1 MDNPSRS
8 ERSRNAALQ
17 AALTIISRD
26 GAGRLTLDAIARE
39 SGISKGG
46 VMHQFRT
53 KEAVIKALLE
63 MQHEHF
69 EAFARR
75 YLAEHGAA
83 HTQPLLATDIAISRE
98 AINMPH
104 SVAFAVLGAVVEQP
118 GLLAFARETDQEK
131 LKAIKAEAADPQ
143 LALLRWAAAKGLLM
157 TTLLGLCPIAEEERA
172 QLFERLLDDSKWRA
186 QPKPQKAG
194 PAEKAGS
201 AQKTQKKSQGAAKK
215 LASRPANSRK
225 KRDHA

>member
-131 LKAIKAEAADPQ
+131 LKAIRAEAADPQ

-172 QLFERLLDDSKWRA
+172 QLFERLLDDSQWRA
-186 QPKPQKAG
+186 QPKPDKAG
-194 PAEKAGS
+194 PSEKTSGGAG
-201 AQKTQKKSQGAAKK
+201 KKR
-215 LASRPANSRK
+215 ASRPANSRK
-225 KRDHA
+225 KRDPA